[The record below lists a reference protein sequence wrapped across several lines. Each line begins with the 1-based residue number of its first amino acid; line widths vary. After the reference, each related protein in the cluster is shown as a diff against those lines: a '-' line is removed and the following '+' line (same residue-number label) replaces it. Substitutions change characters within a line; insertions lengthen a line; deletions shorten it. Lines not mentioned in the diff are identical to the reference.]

1 MIFKITSKPIRT
13 VLRWQIY
20 ITALL
25 TLIGALWAGI
35 HGAISA
41 LLGGMVSIAAASLF
55 GLIISRAKTGTVGET
70 LRLGLRAEAAKII
83 VIVFLLGWILMA
95 YKSVIVG
102 GLIASFII
110 TILVF
115 QLAFFVREK

>member
-1 MIFKITSKPIRT
+1 M
-13 VLRWQIY
+13 RWQIY
-20 ITALL
+20 TTLVLALF
-25 TLIGALWAGI
+25 GALWAGM

-41 LLGGMVSIAAASLF
+41 LLGGVVSIASAGIF
-55 GLIISRAKTGTVGET
+55 GLIISRAKTGTAGET

-83 VIVFLLGWILMA
+83 VIVFFLWSILA
-95 YKSVIVG
+95 LYKNVLVG
-102 GLIASFII
+102 GLIASFIV